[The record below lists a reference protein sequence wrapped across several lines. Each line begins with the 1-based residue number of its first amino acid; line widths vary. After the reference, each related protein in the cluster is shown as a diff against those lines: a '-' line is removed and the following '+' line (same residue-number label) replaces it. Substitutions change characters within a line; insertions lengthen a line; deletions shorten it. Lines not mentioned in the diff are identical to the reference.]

1 MTREEKKEEL
11 IGLFSI
17 GAIFIGDLI
26 DECFEFADAN
36 PHWISVKDELPKER
50 DWYLIYDTNMGHDV
64 CMWYGD
70 CWGNCYK
77 VTHWMPLLKPPTKKG
92 AGQ

>member
-26 DECFEFADAN
+26 DECFEFGVEWADAH
-36 PHWISVKDELPKER
+36 PHWISVEDELPPKNSE
-50 DWYLIYDTNMGHDV
+50 YDA
-64 CMWYGD
+64 
-70 CWGNCYK
+70 
-77 VTHWMPLLKPPTKKG
+77 LPTKATADSVQSAESKN
-92 AGQ
+92 